1 MNGFWL
7 ISYIVLWV
15 IVIVGGLIILALSRE
30 IEHLHEHF
38 DSLLKYIPHEGT
50 DSKKEEPTRK

>member
-1 MNGFWL
+1 MNSFWL

-30 IEHLHEHF
+30 IEHLHERF
-38 DSLLKYIPHEGT
+38 DSLLKYISHKSLESSKEG
-50 DSKKEEPTRK
+50 SRSE